1 MSNAETEASTIEESS
16 GGVPALIGNHSL
28 AVSLARV
35 EIDQQI
41 ATARALGRSIQR
53 AVNQITTLATL
64 DEETAAECI
73 YALPRGGKTI
83 RGPSIRFAEI
93 AASQWGNC
101 RVGARVVHVDKI
113 EGYVEAEGVFHDM
126 ETNVVQT
133 ARVRGQIHAKKGKG
147 IDADMIQ
154 LAGARACAIARRNA
168 ILAGIPKGV
177 MRKGYL
183 AVEDV
188 IRGDSKTLVERRGL
202 ALKAF
207 MVLGVTPDRVFA
219 SLGVQ
224 GEDDITLDHL
234 LTLNG
239 ARSAIKNG
247 ETTVEEAFPVVAA
260 AGPKQTLNEKLDTLA
275 KDDPPHDKETGEIKE
290 TPAGDAQQVGDAQRS
305 GHAGGHQPPAS
316 HASASPSASGG
327 GAPETAGGDPP
338 SAGDGAAADK
348 PSQAPAA
355 ASEIKKEVAP
365 KEQPKRGNQ
374 TVTSGK
380 SAPAPADDRDAILLA
395 DLTEEG
401 GKRAAQGADA
411 LDEFLGDLNPDEQAL
426 ISPALRKKWQTV
438 AQAVAR
444 T

>member
-290 TPAGDAQQVGDAQRS
+290 TPTGDAQQAKD
-305 GHAGGHQPPAS
+305 
-316 HASASPSASGG
+316 SGG